1 MADRRHRRRIGV
13 HRTRRDHRLTTTFEQ
28 LDFLYVPSTDV
39 AADAKW
45 FTDVLGAR
53 LVFAVEGMGT
63 RVAMIELTAAAP
75 KVLLA
80 GHLDGEAPVLV
91 YRVADL
97 DAAVAE
103 LAGRG
108 FDEGTSL
115 EIPYGP
121 VHSFRAPGGQRI
133 ALYELTRP
141 DVEAHFEGRF
151 DF

>member
-1 MADRRHRRRIGV
+1 M
-13 HRTRRDHRLTTTFEQ
+13 
-28 LDFLYVPSTDV
+28 
-39 AADAKW
+39 
-45 FTDVLGAR
+45 LGGR

-63 RVAMIELTAAAP
+63 RVAMIELTAGP
-75 KVLLA
+75 PRILLA

-91 YRVADL
+91 YRVPDL

-103 LAGRG
+103 LAQRG

-115 EIPYGP
+115 EIPHGP
-121 VHSFRAPGGQRI
+121 VRSLRTPGGQRI

-141 DVEAHFEGRF
+141 EVEAHFEGRL